1 VIVRLRSADV
11 DAMLRFTAR
20 HYADEPLWIPAPM
33 VWERRRLSQAL
44 RREDRVVLLAA
55 MIDGEIRGT
64 ISVLRDESF
73 SRDPGQ
79 KVAWFGYFE
88 SPDDPDIAA
97 ALVAAAR
104 RQAAEWGAD
113 VLRGP
118 RNLTRFD
125 FVGLTV
131 SGHDRMPPMMQGHHH
146 RYYQGL
152 LEGAGMAR
160 HHDVYAY
167 ETDLVGADGQP
178 RAMPGK
184 LLESAAGCR
193 IDGLRIRAA
202 RRLGMGADLIAA
214 HTVLNEAYATVPDV
228 SPMPRA
234 TFIGLGRAMFT
245 LAGPELIQLAFIG
258 DRPVGFSVCLPELN
272 EALIH
277 TRGRLLPTGWLS
289 VLRGLRGIHTAA
301 FKLIGVVP
309 ELRGS
314 GLHSALIL
322 AVVRGAQA
330 AGYTRMDGSVIDE
343 RNKPMRGVVEGL
355 GMSVYRTYRFF
366 EVPVDMQ

>member
-1 VIVRLRSADV
+1 VLQFA
-11 DAMLRFTAR
+11 AA
-20 HYADEPLWIPAPM
+20 HYADDPMWIPAPM
-33 VWERRRLSQAL
+33 VWERRRLTAAL
-44 RREDRVVLLAA
+44 ARPERVVLLAA
-55 MIDGEIRGT
+55 IVDGEICGT

-73 SRDPGQ
+73 DTDPDH

-88 SPDDPDIAA
+88 SPADPKIAA
-97 ALVAAAR
+97 ALIDAAR
-104 RQAAEWGAD
+104 EKAAGWGAD

-131 SGHDRMPPMMQGHHH
+131 RGHDRMPPMMQGQHH

-152 LEGAGMAR
+152 LEDAGMVR
-160 HHDVYAY
+160 HHDVHAY
-167 ETDLVGADGQP
+167 ETALRDPDGGHRLLP
-178 RAMPGK
+178 DK
-184 LLESAAGCR
+184 LLERAAGCQ

-202 RRLGMGADLIAA
+202 SRIRMKSDLIAA
-214 HTVLNEAYATVPDV
+214 HTVLNEAYATVPDI

-234 TFIGLGRAMFT
+234 TFLGLGRAMFT
-245 LAGPELIQLAFIG
+245 LAGPGLVQLAFIG

-272 EALIH
+272 EALLR

-289 VLRGLRGIHTAA
+289 VLTDMRRVQTAA

-314 GLHSALIL
+314 GLHAALIT
-322 AVVRGAQA
+322 AVVGGALA
-330 AGYTRMDGSVIDE
+330 GGYTRMDGSVIDE

-355 GMSVYRTYRFF
+355 GMMIYRTYRFF
-366 EVPVDMQ
+366 ESPLR

>member
-1 VIVRLRSADV
+1 
-11 DAMLRFTAR
+11 MLRFAGR
-20 HYADEPLWIPAPM
+20 HYADDPMWIPAPM
-33 VWERRRLSQAL
+33 VWERRRLGSAL
-44 RREDRVVLLAA
+44 KRTERLVLLAA
-55 MIDGEIRGT
+55 VIDGEIRGT

-73 SRDPGQ
+73 EKASASGEP

-88 SPDDPDIAA
+88 SPDDPEIAA
-97 ALVAAAR
+97 VLFDAAR
-104 RQAAEWGAD
+104 KQAAEWGAD
-113 VLRGP
+113 ILRGP

-152 LEGAGMAR
+152 LEGAGLER

-167 ETDLVGADGQP
+167 ETTLLGPDGQP
-178 RAMPGK
+178 RTLPDK
-184 LLESAAGCR
+184 LIASAAGCQ

-202 RRLGMGADLIAA
+202 SRIRMKPDLIAA
-214 HTVLNEAYATVPDV
+214 HTVLNEAYATVPDI

-234 TFIGLGRAMFT
+234 TFLGLGRAMFT

-272 EALIH
+272 EALLR

-289 VLRGLRGIHTAA
+289 MLSDMRRIQTAA

-309 ELRGS
+309 DLRGS
-314 GLHSALIL
+314 GLHSALIK
-322 AVVRGAQA
+322 AVVGGAIA

-355 GMSVYRTYRFF
+355 GMSIYRKYRFF
-366 EVPVDMQ
+366 QTPI